1 MICLHYSGGK
11 RRPLILTVAFCALLT
26 TIPIN
31 AGVLDDTSGGA
42 KSSSANPKPQLTQ
55 TESPQA
61 PVSQTDTVSSPS
73 ISQAKELKPVPS
85 VGVNGNGPYD
95 KLALALAQSSG
106 ADGKINVS
114 IGNFLDGDSDQLSP
128 RSTEVKE
135 ELAIALPKTGKFEI
149 ITREH
154 LADLQNEGKFQSSD
168 IVQPGA
174 GSKQVAVKAV
184 NGIIRGRITSKP
196 DGTVVYASIAY
207 LDGGEIR
214 EVKSIIPGPDTAKE
228 KPAKVA
234 VVQQSQTGSPAVTAE
249 GGRRGKRHQETQAAA
264 VQSTSQSQKPGH
276 LLLNLINK
284 REERLENQLKH
295 GVTTGKI
302 TPWEAAEIRDGI
314 QKIKRQENR
323 FLLQND
329 GFLTKS
335 ERDQLNAAEDQLAQ
349 QISKNKKAN
358 RHN

>member
-1 MICLHYSGGK
+1 MIRLQWSAGDKG
-11 RRPLILTVAFCALLT
+11 RPLIFGVAVCALLT

-61 PVSQTDTVSSPS
+61 PVSLTGDVSSPNS
-73 ISQAKELKPVPS
+73 TQTKELKPVLSP
-85 VGVNGNGPYD
+85 GANGSGPYD

-106 ADGKINVS
+106 ADAKINVS

-149 ITREH
+149 ITRER
-154 LADLQNEGKFQSSD
+154 LADLQNEGKFQSSEIIQAD
-168 IVQPGA
+168 A
-174 GSKQVAVKAV
+174 GSKPVGVKAV
-184 NGIIRGRITSKP
+184 NGIIRGRIASKP
-196 DGTVVYASIAY
+196 EGTVVYASIAY
-207 LDGGEIR
+207 LDGGEVR
-214 EVKSIIPGPDTAKE
+214 AVKSIIPGPDTAKE
-228 KPAKVA
+228 KGPSVA
-234 VVQQSQTGSPAVTAE
+234 SVQQSQNGSPAVTP
-249 GGRRGKRHQETQAAA
+249 GGGKHSKRHQQTHA
-264 VQSTSQSQKPGH
+264 VASPPSLQFQPSSH
-276 LLLNLINK
+276 LLLNKINQ
-284 REERLENQLKH
+284 REQRLEKQLKYA
-295 GVTTGKI
+295 VANGKI
-302 TPWEAAEIRDGI
+302 TPHQANEIREGI

-335 ERDQLNAAEDQLAQ
+335 ERDQLNGEEDQLA
-349 QISKNKKAN
+349 
-358 RHN
+358 